1 MYERKMNYLKS
12 MIGMIC
18 ATTLDCLNRRIGTT
32 KKQTNIAQ
40 RIEKK
45 RSFNFYFD
53 YIVHR
58 NGMIDM
64 DMYYTTSDH
73 SRIHFSKRNIN
84 TNIYCTEN

>member
-1 MYERKMNYLKS
+1 MTCVQQNL
-12 MIGMIC
+12 I
-18 ATTLDCLNRRIGTT
+18 ALNSIIGTT

-45 RSFNFYFD
+45 QSLDFYFD

-64 DMYYTTSDH
+64 DM
-73 SRIHFSKRNIN
+73 
-84 TNIYCTEN
+84 C